1 MTEIHLT
8 RSAHGLVPSTDEAV
22 ELLQKI
28 KIGTPI
34 NATIVKP
41 RNGKFHRKFFS
52 MLDVAFQNH
61 EWPEVE
67 TQWGKATVS
76 SELFRKYV
84 IVKAGHYKA
93 SLTPKGEVRAEPK
106 SISFSSMSEAEFSK
120 LYNDV
125 LNVILKEFL
134 TNWKAGD
141 MDKAVDI
148 LLGYA

>member
-1 MTEIHLT
+1 MDIHLT
-8 RSAHGLVPSTDEAV
+8 RTSHGLSPSTDEAA
-22 ELLQKI
+22 EKLCMI
-28 KIGTPI
+28 KIGTPV
-34 NATIVKP
+34 NAKISRP

-67 TQWGKATVS
+67 TKWGKATVS

-84 IVKAGHYKA
+84 IVKAGHYTA

-106 SISFSSMSEAEFSK
+106 SISWANMDDEEFSR

-134 TNWKAGD
+134 TNWKNAD
-141 MDKAVDI
+141 MEKAVGI